1 MTPPQPDTRS
11 LLDQRQAV
19 IEFGRMALT
28 STDLDEILTEAC
40 ELCRRT
46 LGTEFSKV
54 MRLEDEGRVLRVVA
68 GVGWAE
74 GVVGEEVVPAVPE
87 SSEGFPI
94 VWDRSVVSRDVSEED
109 RFHYAGFLKRHGVE
123 AIVNVVIPGADGEAP
138 YGLLEVD
145 SREPTDFTS
154 SDVEFLQG
162 YANIIG
168 AAIVRFDR
176 AEKLARA
183 LDAKG
188 RALNELH
195 HRVKNNLAVL
205 NGMLRMRARH
215 TPNQAVRLEIDHM
228 AGHVES
234 MSQLHALLG
243 PNGGIDEVDAGD
255 FLNSL
260 CSQVC
265 SFGSASDYVCELQ
278 SSVEVALVDSSV
290 AIPLG
295 LIANEFIT
303 NSIKHASRDGQ
314 CAVHLDVRTEADAVV
329 VELRD
334 EGDGMPVEDTQD
346 PAEASGQGLTLIE
359 GLATQ
364 IGAETDWSS
373 ANGTRLRIRAP
384 RFPHRA
390 GT

>member
-1 MTPPQPDTRS
+1 
-11 LLDQRQAV
+11 
-19 IEFGRMALT
+19 MALT

-74 GVVGEEVVPAVPE
+74 GVVGEEVVPALPE
-87 SSEGFPI
+87 SSEGFPLA
-94 VWDRSVVSRDVSEED
+94 WDRPIVSPDESEED
-109 RFHYAGFLKRHGVE
+109 RFDYAEFLKRHGVE

-138 YGLLEVD
+138 YGLLQVD
-145 SREPTDFTS
+145 SSEPTEFTA

-162 YANIIG
+162 YANIVG

-176 AEKLARA
+176 ADLLRRAHDEKE
-183 LDAKG
+183 

-205 NGMLRMRARH
+205 NGMLRLRARN
-215 TPNQAVRLEIDHM
+215 TSNQAVRLEIDHM

-243 PNGGIDEVDAGD
+243 PNGGIDQVDAGD

-260 CSQVC
+260 SSQVC
-265 SFGSASDYVCELQ
+265 SFGSASDHVCELQ

-303 NSIKHASRDGQ
+303 NSIKYGSRDGR
-314 CAVHLDVRTEADAVV
+314 CAVHLEVREDGDDVVI
-329 VELRD
+329 ELRD
-334 EGDGMPVEDTQD
+334 EGEGMAGEDPQK
-346 PAEASGQGLTLIE
+346 PPEASGQGLTLIE
-359 GLATQ
+359 GLAAQ
-364 IGAETDWSS
+364 IGAKTDWST
-373 ANGTRLRIRAP
+373 ADGTRLRVRAP
-384 RFPHRA
+384 RFPGRA
-390 GT
+390 GR